1 MKSIKTKTI
10 VQSSLKPMVVAI
22 AMAAALPAHAVRFDI
37 GEVEGQFDSS
47 ISIGSS
53 WATASPDK
61 DFIWANSGGNANAAN
76 TDDNRLNF
84 DKGDAFSTIFKGIHD
99 LSLQYGSTG
108 VFLRGKYWY
117 DFELKDGHQ
126 DLYDISD
133 DNRKT
138 AAKGSGVQ
146 LLDAFLYHNYSI
158 GDMPGSVRIGKQVVS
173 WGESTFI
180 QNGINSINPIDV
192 AAFRRPGAEIKEGL
206 IPVNMLYLSQSL
218 TDNLGME
225 AFYQLEWDQT
235 VIDNCGTFFSPS
247 DTLADGCYQVGVG
260 GSQNGANG
268 DPTFVYVPRAGDVD
282 AKDEGQFGVSFR
294 YYAEQLHQTEFGL
307 YFMNIHSRLPTY
319 NTISGGGQTVIGAE
333 PNSQTGQV
341 DVALLGNYFLAY
353 PEDIRIYGMSFQTNL
368 GGTALS
374 GEVSYRPNQPVQISS
389 NDLTGAALGN
399 SATPLTTS
407 GHVPGAVLGVP
418 IPAGTVIQGYKRLP
432 VTQAQVTAIRIF
444 DNVWGA
450 RSMTVIGEVGYNHV
464 SGIKKGR
471 VYGFNG

>member
-37 GEVEGQFDSS
+37 GELEGQFDSS

-108 VFLRGKYWY
+108 FFLRGKYWY

-260 GSQNGANG
+260 GSQTV
-268 DPTFVYVPRAGDVD
+268 PTETRRSSTCHALEMWMPKTRVSLASPFVTTLNNSTR
-282 AKDEGQFGVSFR
+282 
-294 YYAEQLHQTEFGL
+294 
-307 YFMNIHSRLPTY
+307 
-319 NTISGGGQTVIGAE
+319 
-333 PNSQTGQV
+333 PNSGC
-341 DVALLGNYFLAY
+341 
-353 PEDIRIYGMSFQTNL
+353 
-368 GGTALS
+368 
-374 GEVSYRPNQPVQISS
+374 
-389 NDLTGAALGN
+389 
-399 SATPLTTS
+399 TS
-407 GHVPGAVLGVP
+407 
-418 IPAGTVIQGYKRLP
+418 
-432 VTQAQVTAIRIF
+432 
-444 DNVWGA
+444 
-450 RSMTVIGEVGYNHV
+450 
-464 SGIKKGR
+464 
-471 VYGFNG
+471 